1 MGEEGLFQ
9 TDEDKGEDKMRVI
22 IAGSR
27 SIEEFAEVA
36 IAVEESGFNVT
47 EVVSGKARGVDTLGE
62 AWAEESEV
70 PVKPFPADWKKR
82 GNDAGKRRNT
92 EMAEYADALVAVWDG
107 VSTGT
112 QNMID
117 QMRFRDKPVFIRRVR
132 CQYSDV

>member
-1 MGEEGLFQ
+1 
-9 TDEDKGEDKMRVI
+9 MRVI

-36 IAVEESGFNVT
+36 IAVEESGFKVT
-47 EVVSGKARGVDTLGE
+47 EVVSGRARGVDMLGE
-62 AWAEESEV
+62 AWADENDV
-70 PVKPFPADWKKR
+70 PVKPFPADWNKW

-92 EMAEYADALVAVWDG
+92 EMAEYADALVAVHDG
-107 VSTGT
+107 VSNGT

-117 QMRFRDKPVFIRRVR
+117 QMRFRKKPVFIRRVR